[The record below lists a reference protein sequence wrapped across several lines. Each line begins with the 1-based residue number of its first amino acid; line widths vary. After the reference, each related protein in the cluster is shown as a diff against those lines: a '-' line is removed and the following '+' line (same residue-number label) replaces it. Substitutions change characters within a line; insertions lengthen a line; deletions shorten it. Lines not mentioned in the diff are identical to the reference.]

1 MSARQEDFVFA
12 EHVLRRGFATEEQV
26 QECLDLVARM
36 RGEMSLDETLEAVLL
51 KRGYLAPA
59 QAQVISQTINPEAA
73 GRSRNQIEGYRLL
86 ARLGSGAMG
95 SVYKARHQKLDIL
108 VALKVLR
115 VELAQSKT
123 QVERLKREAQL
134 AARLNHPNIVR
145 SLDVGESNGFH
156 YFAMEFVD
164 GPTARSLIRENRMNE
179 KEAVRIVLAVARA
192 LEHAHQNGVIHRDV
206 KPANV
211 MLSKSG
217 ETVKLGDFGL
227 ARGQGPSELTLEHAA
242 IGTPQYLAPEQAA
255 SAANATPRSDLFSL
269 GATLYHLVTGQPPFS
284 GDTLAEIFGK
294 VIRAEFEPP
303 EVVVNDL
310 SVDTLYLIHRL
321 MRPNPR
327 DRYASATE
335 LIVDLEKI
343 EQGQRVAPAE
353 FKGDY
358 QAFLDKRRQKRTA
371 VAAAAIVVIL
381 ASIWF
386 TVSAITA
393 SQARRDALAACEAL
407 NGRGDGELAALAT
420 LDDLRKKHAELG
432 EAMADGS
439 GCATEMVRDLARR
452 IELLGTDLARVEK
465 AEDVLVRARQSGAN
479 YQLLAREADAIQPV
493 LEGAS
498 ERAAFVRREIGSI
511 SAAEAEKR
519 YAEVY
524 VVYATAPE
532 AIAALRALAG
542 ELRTRFLPVESDWA
556 GDVALHASELES
568 LKFAY
573 DKASSEHG
581 EHFEDAVKAKD
592 FDSAARHLEL
602 IRQARSEAYSRA
614 KATLDAKFLQ
624 WFPLEDT
631 KRRKTASDEER
642 DAWGRTKDAAI
653 AEDGKGRPDK
663 ALELVKKFH
672 SGSEGYRK
680 TAEVELRRLEERRDE
695 LLAEQ
700 ERVTLE
706 MERTFRSALG
716 ERQYAAARDL
726 VYRRKGDYAWFG
738 EGARRFATVERRA
751 DAIDRLVKQ
760 ILPRLR
766 QQRSVPVARITG
778 EPKLSTAPGA
788 AFSGDPQRDRYVLTL
803 GKRTWEFALRDLEY
817 ATLADVFRV
826 KTAKGRDLRAA
837 GYFLV
842 AESFGKTNPVEA
854 RDLLQ
859 DARAALLAATDD
871 WVSEVDA
878 ELKRKNERI
887 QTGEKHAQDL
897 LQHLARVR
905 KDNDHDSALL
915 YCDRLIKEFGWTDKV
930 RENRKR
936 IDDARDE
943 LNRLVGAGT
952 LRKSYPKGQF
962 VLHKSGVTEIR
973 YTGAAWHPLGD
984 RVPQNVDRASW
995 LATQERKHYK
1005 NRWLGRNE
1013 GIANFDDYFHRAT
1026 HQLLDWRGKVDVR
1039 IPGKGELAKPPG
1051 YVLQG
1056 GSADE
1061 PDRLWWQ
1068 KKFKQLDHT
1077 VGLIN
1082 RFDPKRDWS
1091 VEFTIDWVESAWTEK
1106 EVVSG
1111 EVVVVESRERVPV
1124 YFSVACG
1131 KVQGAIGFF
1140 PKKNGGV
1147 AGTRIFLEEE
1157 MAPPDGHA
1165 GELSDF
1171 HWHMANETNRKTIR
1185 LKDRAWLDRRI
1196 WKSDVPYRIRLARI
1210 GREIHLWMTP
1220 LASWNERGPFVSKT
1234 FPLDVWRKGKAG
1246 DYKRAVHVFYK
1257 EKRARELNKAVEFP
1271 RGLPQFRFFDRVR
1284 FTLRDVVVAGYMPP
1298 QDGKE

>member
-59 QAQVISQTINPEAA
+59 QALVISQTINPEAA

-192 LEHAHQNGVIHRDV
+192 LEHAHENGVIHRDV

-303 EVVVNDL
+303 EMVVDDL

-358 QAFLDKRRQKRTA
+358 QAFLDKRRQKRTV
-371 VAAAAIVVIL
+371 VAAAAVVVIF

-432 EAMADGS
+432 EAMAEGS

-452 IELLGTDLARVEK
+452 IELLGTDVARVEQ
-465 AEDVLVRARQSGAN
+465 AENVLARARQPGAN

-493 LEGAS
+493 LDGAS
-498 ERAAFVRREIGSI
+498 ERAAFVRREIGRI

-524 VVYATAPE
+524 IVYATAPE
-532 AIAALRALAG
+532 AMTALQALAG

-573 DKASSEHG
+573 DKARADHG
-581 EHFEDAVKAKD
+581 ERFDDAIKAED
-592 FDSAARHLEL
+592 FDSAARHLQL
-602 IRQARSEAYSRA
+602 IHQAWSDAYSRA
-614 KATLDAKFLQ
+614 NLDAKFLPL
-624 WFPLEDT
+624 FPHEDAL
-631 KRRKTASDEER
+631 RRKTASTRER
-642 DAWGRTKDAAI
+642 SAWLKHKSNADAKDRA
-653 AEDGKGRPDK
+653 GRPDE
-663 ALELVKKFH
+663 ALVLVKKFH
-672 SGSEGYRK
+672 SGAEEFRK
-680 TAEVELRRLEERRDE
+680 TAEEEIRRLETRRDE
-695 LLAEQ
+695 LLEDQ
-700 ERVTLE
+700 ERDVEE
-706 MERTFRSALG
+706 MERTFKSALG

-726 VYRRKGDYAWFG
+726 VYRRKDDYAWFG
-738 EGARRFATVERRA
+738 EGARRFATMERRA
-751 DAIDRLVKQ
+751 DAIDRLVNQ
-760 ILPRLR
+760 LLPRLR
-766 QQRSVPVARITG
+766 EQKSVPVARISG
-778 EPKLSTAPGA
+778 DPKLATAPGT
-788 AFSGDPQRDRYVLTL
+788 AFSGDPERDRYTLKL
-803 GKRTWEFALRDLEY
+803 GKRSWEFELKELDY
-817 ATLADVFRV
+817 ATLAAVFRV
-826 KTAKGRDLRAA
+826 DSIEVRDRRAA

-842 AESFGKTNPVEA
+842 AESFGKQNPK
-854 RDLLQ
+854 
-859 DARAALLAATDD
+859 DARKLLVKAQAALLAESDD
-871 WVSEVDA
+871 WLSEVDI
-878 ELKRKNERI
+878 ELKRKNETIR
-887 QTGEKHAQDL
+887 TAEERAQQL
-897 LQHLARVR
+897 LQYLAQA
-905 KDNDHDSALL
+905 KNDNDHDYALL
-915 YCDRLIKEFGWTDKV
+915 CCDRLIKEFGWTDKV
-930 RENRKR
+930 RDNRPQ

-943 LNRLVGAGT
+943 AHRLVGAGA
-952 LRKSYPKGQF
+952 LRKNYPKGQF

-984 RVPQNVDRASW
+984 RVPPNVDRASW
-995 LATQERKHYK
+995 LATKEREHYK
-1005 NRWLGRNE
+1005 RRWLARNE
-1013 GIANFDDYFHRAT
+1013 GIANFDSYFHRAT

-1039 IPGKGELAKPPG
+1039 IPGNGKLAKPPG

-1106 EVVSG
+1106 EVVSD

-1140 PKKNGGV
+1140 PKRNGGV
-1147 AGTRIFLEEE
+1147 AGTRIFIDEE

-1165 GELSDF
+1165 GELSEF
-1171 HWHMANETNRKTIR
+1171 HWHMANESNRKKIR
-1185 LKDRAWLDRRI
+1185 VRDRAWLDRRI
-1196 WKSDVPYRIRLARI
+1196 WKSGVPYRIRLARI

-1220 LASWNERGPFVSKT
+1220 LASWNERGAFVSKT
-1234 FPLDVWRKGKAG
+1234 FPLQAWRKGKAG

-1257 EKRARELNKAVEFP
+1257 EKRARELNRAVKFP
-1271 RGLPQFRFFDRVR
+1271 QDLPQFRFFDRVR
-1284 FTLRDVVVAGYMPP
+1284 FTLRDVVVAGFMPP
-1298 QDGKE
+1298 QDGKQ

>member
-156 YFAMEFVD
+156 YFAVEFVD

-192 LEHAHQNGVIHRDV
+192 LEHAHENGVIHRDV
-206 KPANV
+206 KPANI

-303 EVVVNDL
+303 EMVVDDL

-343 EQGQRVAPAE
+343 EQGQRIAPAE

-358 QAFLDKRRQKRTA
+358 QAFLDKRRSKLTA

-407 NGRGDGELAALAT
+407 NGRGEGELAALAT
-420 LDDLRKKHAELG
+420 LDDLRKKRSELS
-432 EAMADGS
+432 EAMAEGS
-439 GCATEMVRDLARR
+439 DCATEMVRDLARR
-452 IELLGTDLARVEK
+452 IEVLDTDVERVAK
-465 AEDVLVRARQSGAN
+465 AEDVLARARQPAAN

-493 LEGAS
+493 LDGAS
-498 ERAAFVRREIGSI
+498 ERAAFVRREIGRI

-532 AIAALRALAG
+532 AI
-542 ELRTRFLPVESDWA
+542 LPVESDWA
-556 GDVALHASELES
+556 SDVALHASELES
-568 LKFAY
+568 LKLAY
-573 DKASSEHG
+573 AKARADHGENFDKAIVAE
-581 EHFEDAVKAKD
+581 D
-592 FDSAARHLEL
+592 FDSAARHLQL
-602 IRQARSEAYSRA
+602 IHQAWNEAYSRA
-614 KATLDAKFLQ
+614 SLDAKFLPL
-624 WFPLEDT
+624 FPHEDSL
-631 KRRKTASDEER
+631 RRKTLSTRERKVWLQHKERADE
-642 DAWGRTKDAAI
+642 KDRA
-653 AEDGKGRPDK
+653 GRPDE
-663 ALELVKKFH
+663 ALVLVKKFH
-672 SGSEGYRK
+672 SGSEEFRK
-680 TAEVELRRLEERRDE
+680 TAEEEIRRLETRRDE
-695 LLAEQ
+695 LLEDQ
-700 ERVTLE
+700 ERAVEE
-706 MERTFRSALG
+706 MERTFKSALG

-726 VYRRKGDYAWFG
+726 VYRRKDDYAWFG
-738 EGARRFATVERRA
+738 EGARRFTTMERRA
-751 DAIDRLVKQ
+751 DAIDRLIKK

-766 QQRSVPVARITG
+766 EQRSVPVGRITG
-778 EPKLSTAPGA
+778 EPKLSKAPGA

-817 ATLADVFRV
+817 TTLADVFRV

-842 AESFGKTNPVEA
+842 AESFGKINPVEA
-854 RDLLQ
+854 RDLLRMG
-859 DARAALLAATDD
+859 RAALFAATDD

-878 ELKRKNERI
+878 EIKRKDERI
-887 QTGEKHAQDL
+887 RTGEKHAQDL
-897 LQHLARVR
+897 LQYLARAQ
-905 KDNDHDSALL
+905 KDNDHDNALL
-915 YCDRLIKEFGWTDKV
+915 YCDRLIKEFGWTEKV
-930 RENRKR
+930 RENRKQ
-936 IDDARDE
+936 IDDARSE
-943 LNRLVGAGT
+943 LHRLVGAGT
-952 LRKSYPKGQF
+952 LRKDYPKGQF
-962 VLHKSGVTEIR
+962 VPHKSGVTEIR

-984 RVPQNVDRASW
+984 RVPPNVDRASW
-995 LATQERKHYK
+995 LATKERQHYR

-1013 GIANFDDYFHRAT
+1013 GIEDFDDYFHRAT

-1039 IPGKGELAKPPG
+1039 VPGSKKPVDPPG

-1068 KKFKQLDHT
+1068 RKFKQLDHT

-1106 EVVSG
+1106 EVVND
-1111 EVVVVESRERVPV
+1111 EVVVVESRERIPV

-1147 AGTRIFLEEE
+1147 AGTRIFIDEQ

-1165 GELSDF
+1165 GELSEF

-1185 LKDRAWLDRRI
+1185 LKDRAWLDRRT
-1196 WKSDVPYRIRLARI
+1196 WKSGVPYRIHLARI
-1210 GREIHLWMTP
+1210 GREIHLWMAP
-1220 LASWNERGPFVSKT
+1220 LASWKERGPFVSKT
-1234 FPLDVWRKGKAG
+1234 FSLDAWRKGKAG

-1271 RGLPQFRFFDRVR
+1271 QGLPQFRFFDRVR
-1284 FTLRDVVVAGYMPP
+1284 FTLRDVVVAGYLPP
-1298 QDGKE
+1298 QDGKQ